1 MECKVITI
9 GHDYGSGGRDIGKLL
24 AEMLNYKYYDSEIT
38 AQMAKESGLAES
50 FVKNNSEYASHSNYF
65 LFTLNNWTSGGPSLV
80 DQLYFLQ
87 RQIIIDLAQKENC
100 VIVGHCSDYALKNIS
115 NCFHIYI
122 QSNINAR
129 VDRVIN
135 QYHEELDDPVKELKE
150 RDNRRKTYYRYYTDR
165 KLNDL
170 GNYDLVIDRTH
181 LSDEDCVEIIYQVL
195 SKLE

>member
-1 MECKVITI
+1 M
-9 GHDYGSGGRDIGKLL
+9 
-24 AEMLNYKYYDSEIT
+24 
-38 AQMAKESGLAES
+38 
-50 FVKNNSEYASHSNYF
+50 
-65 LFTLNNWTSGGPSLV
+65 NNWTSGGPSLV